1 METKILI
8 IENSFEDF
16 MKVKVMLEND
26 FYTVIPETFDK
37 MSDCIAVGGEK
48 LFTQVSHVKN

>member
-1 METKILI
+1 
-8 IENSFEDF
+8 

-48 LFTQVSHVKN
+48 LFTQV